1 MICRV
6 RWRTWLEGRRTTYK
20 ADRSDCGNDTDK
32 LRFLLVVVGGKTEPD
47 NENEGGS
54 VERDGVVLTDVT
66 GPSNCKLAA
75 IG

>member
-6 RWRTWLEGRRTTYK
+6 RWRTWLEGRRKTYK

-32 LRFLLVVVGGKTEPD
+32 LGLLLVVIGGKAEPD

-75 IG
+75 IR